1 MAVLI
6 GVDWGGTKI
15 EVVALETDGTELL
28 RERELTPRGD
38 YAGCLRLVRALV
50 DRVEQAL
57 GRRGSVGIGI
67 PGSVD
72 PTTGRGK
79 GGSSTW
85 INGQPIVEDLGRIMD
100 RPVRIENDADCFA
113 ASEARDG
120 AGVGHRVVFG
130 VILASGAG
138 AGLAI
143 DGRAHHG
150 PNNSAADWGHNPL
163 PYASRTEQPGDD
175 CYCGKRGCMETWVSG
190 YSFVRDYER
199 GGGTEGLS
207 PTKIAE
213 RMREGETEAVQA
225 WERYVDRVGRGLSVV
240 VNSLDPDVFVLGG
253 GMSNISELCG
263 QLPDAIGCWTFSPV
277 FITPIVQSVHG
288 DSSGVRGAA
297 WLWDE

>member
-1 MAVLI
+1 MLI

-15 EVVALETDGTELL
+15 EVVALESDGTELL

-38 YAGCLRLVRALV
+38 YNGCLQLVHDLV
-50 DRVEQAL
+50 DRVETTL

-100 RPVRIENDADCFA
+100 RPLRIENDADCFA

-163 PYASRTEQPGDD
+163 PYASVSEQPGDD

-199 GGGTEGLS
+199 GGGAEGLS
-207 PTKIAE
+207 PSKIAE
-213 RMREGETEAVQA
+213 RMRAGENEAVQA
-225 WERYVDRVGRGLSVV
+225 WGRYVDRVGRGLSVV

-253 GMSNISELCG
+253 GMSNIDELRE
-263 QLPDAIGCWTFSPV
+263 QLPDAIGRWTFSPV